1 MQWKQRL
8 NASEHTSTPD
18 QASKHNL
25 ATQNTENSKNLQ
37 HNCTKPS
44 KRIEQHRKHIKTQRK
59 TRKHPEDALNMCLVP
74 KNSNAS
80 DEVNWADFYWTAN
93 LWQFA
98 FFLNFVNVAGKQ
110 ALPRSLPGSQG
121 ASPVP
126 PRFRGASPVPPRFPG
141 RFPGSSP
148 VPGAIPRFLPASR
161 GASPVRPRSV
171 PGPSPVRVAAF
182 LKTMQLK
189 CNFVKKM

>member
-1 MQWKQRL
+1 MGKHETKEEMQSKQRL

-74 KNSNAS
+74 TKI
-80 DEVNWADFYWTAN
+80 VM
-93 LWQFA
+93 LQM
-98 FFLNFVNVAGKQ
+98 
-110 ALPRSLPGSQG
+110 R
-121 ASPVP
+121 
-126 PRFRGASPVPPRFPG
+126 
-141 RFPGSSP
+141 
-148 VPGAIPRFLPASR
+148 
-161 GASPVRPRSV
+161 
-171 PGPSPVRVAAF
+171 
-182 LKTMQLK
+182 
-189 CNFVKKM
+189 